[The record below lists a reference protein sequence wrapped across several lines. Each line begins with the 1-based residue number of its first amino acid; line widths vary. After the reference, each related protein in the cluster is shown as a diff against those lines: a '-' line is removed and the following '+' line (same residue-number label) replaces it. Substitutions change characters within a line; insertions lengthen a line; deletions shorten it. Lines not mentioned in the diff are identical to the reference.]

1 MVKNQTN
8 EKQLIV
14 VAGVTGSGKSTFS
27 SAFKNSFLRSLPLL
41 SLDKGLASDS
51 SFYVETNLSNAS
63 QFSYFEKAKDLGYKI
78 TVYYLFT
85 GKQLSIA
92 RARLREAAGGEHFEE
107 GLFKKSYEASYKG
120 LTSVFSVADVIF
132 LLRNQKSL
140 DFVTAFQPSN
150 GDIDTFSK
158 MVKRLKS
165 EVDSIS

>member
-92 RARLREAAGGEHFEE
+92 RARLREAAGANILRKDSSKNPMRPLIKALPLCFRWRMSSFYCEIKRAWISSQ
-107 GLFKKSYEASYKG
+107 LFSL
-120 LTSVFSVADVIF
+120 LTETSTLFQKW
-132 LLRNQKSL
+132 LR
-140 DFVTAFQPSN
+140 D
-150 GDIDTFSK
+150 
-158 MVKRLKS
+158 
-165 EVDSIS
+165 